1 MTKILYIL
9 TVSLIALGIM
19 TSCNAENEVKQAQA
33 ERETQESGAV
43 EKEAEPVIG
52 REEFEGYLEKLDP
65 IMDEFE
71 VASDAYDSLRQSSAD
86 AKITNAEFAE
96 GLRDDVVPKYM
107 NQQERAEGITPPKL
121 MRDTHEKFIELL
133 GKNHQAMME
142 IVSAAEL
149 NDSSKITEANSLLT
163 EAGKLEREFFYDIED
178 MEATFE

>member
-19 TSCNAENEVKQAQA
+19 TSCTAEKQQKQAQA
-33 ERETQESGAV
+33 EQETQES
-43 EKEAEPVIG
+43 EPVIN

-149 NDSSKITEANSLLT
+149 NDLSKITEANSLLT

-178 MEATFE
+178 MEATFK